1 MKTIIVATPHKRNDQ
16 LVKQIA
22 ERLPCHR
29 IVRITAHKELNSE
42 YIQSLAPDWIFFPHW
57 SWLIPDEIH
66 SRYECVIFHMTDLPY
81 GRGGS
86 PLQNLIVRGHK
97 ETKLTA
103 LKCVSGLDM
112 GPIYKKVPLLLEGTA
127 EVILGRAADLMK
139 DLIVDIVEMQPTPVE
154 QTDDV
159 VEFKR
164 RCAEDGDL
172 NKVETLDQVYDF
184 IRMLDGEGY
193 PAAFLQTAN
202 FRFEFSQARR
212 EDGWLE
218 AKVRIRSQIHD

>member
-1 MKTIIVATPHKRNDQ
+1 MKTVIVATPHKRNDH

-22 ERLPCHR
+22 ERLPNHR
-29 IVRITAHKELNSE
+29 IVRITAHKELNPE
-42 YIQSLAPDWIFFPHW
+42 YIQSLTPDWIFFPHW

-112 GPIYKKVPLLLEGTA
+112 GPIYKKVPLLLDGTA
-127 EVILGRAADLMK
+127 EVILGRAADLME
-139 DLIVDIVEMQPTPVE
+139 DLIVDIVEREPTPVQ
-154 QTDDV
+154 QTGDV

-164 RCAEDGDL
+164 RRPEESDI
-172 NKVETLDQVYDF
+172 NTVETLEQVYDY
-184 IRMLDGEGY
+184 IRMLDAEGY
-193 PAAFLQTAN
+193 PSAFLQN
-202 FRFEFSQARR
+202 EKFRFEFSRVTR
-212 EDGWLE
+212 EGEWLE
-218 AKVRIRSQIHD
+218 ARVRIRSRIHG

>member
-1 MKTIIVATPHKRNDQ
+1 MKTVIVATPHKRNDH

-22 ERLPCHR
+22 ERLPNHR
-29 IVRITAHKELNSE
+29 IVRIAARKELNLE

-103 LKCVSGLDM
+103 LKCASGLDR
-112 GPIYKKVPLLLEGTA
+112 GPIYKKVPLLLDGTA
-127 EVILGRAADLMK
+127 EAILGRAADLME
-139 DLIVDIVEMQPTPVE
+139 DLIVDIVERQPTPV
-154 QTDDV
+154 QQAGDV

-164 RCAEDGDL
+164 RRPEDGDL
-172 NKVETLDQVYDF
+172 NKVETLDQVYDY

-193 PAAFLQTAN
+193 PAAFLETAN
-202 FRFEFSQARR
+202 FRFEFSQVRR

-218 AKVRIRSQIHD
+218 AKVRIGSRTHG